1 VSAAERI
8 FARHAAAAWRRVAGE
23 MILLQPE
30 QEKLLGLNGTG
41 AAVWELL
48 DGRRSAAD
56 IARDVAARFARDEQS
71 VLADVLAF
79 LGELEKRRLVVPV
92 V

>member
-1 VSAAERI
+1 MTGNQV
-8 FARHAAAAWRRVAGE
+8 FARHQAAAWRRVEGE

-30 QEKLLGLNGTG
+30 QEKLMGLNGTG

-56 IARDVAARFARDEQS
+56 IARDVATRFARDEQV

-79 LGELEKRRLVVPV
+79 LAELEKRRLVVPV